1 MPTVNPFA
9 AAMPPAVLIAPVVLL
24 VESSV
29 FKTLREPV
37 EFDALPIVTVPVVL
51 VVPMLIAVAAP
62 NALTV
67 KRPVWNN
74 VSVPVLVLAKV
85 GEAPLMFSA
94 VAPDS
99 VTVELRMVV
108 VPDALAPRVSE
119 VAAPKAAT
127 VVAVAL
133 NTFSVVR
140 AVPKSPACTH
150 SE

>member
-1 MPTVNPFA
+1 MF
-9 AAMPPAVLIAPVVLL
+9 
-24 VESSV
+24 
-29 FKTLREPV
+29 
-37 EFDALPIVTVPVVL
+37 
-51 VVPMLIAVAAP
+51 VAAP
-62 NALTV
+62 KAFTV
-67 KRPVWNN
+67 VSPVLNN

-85 GEAPLMFSA
+85 GEVPLMFSA

-150 SE
+150 SEKAPVPDALRYAA